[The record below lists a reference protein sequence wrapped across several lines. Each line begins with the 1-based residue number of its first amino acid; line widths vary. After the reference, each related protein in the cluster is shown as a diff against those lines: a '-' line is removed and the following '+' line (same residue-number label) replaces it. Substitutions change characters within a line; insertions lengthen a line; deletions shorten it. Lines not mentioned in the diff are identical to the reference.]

1 MTLVFQKKMLRLMT
15 LVVRFLSIC
24 ILFFSCLSKNTTLHS
39 IYGNAQGTFYSVQY
53 FSNQK
58 SIFKS
63 DLDSLLL
70 DLDLSLSSYIDSSS
84 ISRINN
90 NATIKIDNYLKKVIT
105 RSLKICKETNGAF
118 DITVAPI
125 VNAYGFGPKKN
136 SFKTDGS
143 YFTEYIGC
151 DKIFL
156 ENDLIQKEESIQLD
170 VNGIAQGFSVDVLSN
185 FLKENGIVDFIINI
199 GGEIFCSG
207 DKKGKPWLVAIEQP
221 LKNIQ
226 SQKYILKLSNTA
238 LATSGSYRKIKE
250 LENKV
255 ISHTINPKTFKPIE
269 NQLLSVSIMSENCM
283 DADAY
288 ATACMSMGLEKSK
301 NFVKKRGIEACFIY
315 KDRNDTLTY
324 MTSGLLSLVS
334 SDSPDFLDLQSSL
347 GDAPQ

>member
-1 MTLVFQKKMLRLMT
+1 MT
-15 LVVRFLSIC
+15 LVVRYTFCFIFL
-24 ILFFSCLSKNTTLHS
+24 LSCLNHKTTLHS
-39 IYGNAQGTFYSVQY
+39 IYGKTQGTFYSVKY
-53 FSNQK
+53 FSSQK
-58 SIFKS
+58 IVSKANI
-63 DLDSLLL
+63 DSVLLEI
-70 DLDLSLSSYIDSSS
+70 DSSLSSYVDSSN
-84 ISRINN
+84 ISRVNN
-90 NATIKIDNYLKKVIT
+90 NNTNKVDFFLKKVIN
-105 RSLKICKETNGAF
+105 RSLQICHETNGAF
-118 DITVAPI
+118 DISIAPV
-125 VNAYGFGPKKN
+125 VNAYGFGSKKKDVKIN
-136 SFKTDGS
+136 NLNLS
-143 YFTEYIGC
+143 EYVGC
-151 DKIFL
+151 DKIFIKD
-156 ENDLIQKEESIQLD
+156 NVIKKEEKNIEID